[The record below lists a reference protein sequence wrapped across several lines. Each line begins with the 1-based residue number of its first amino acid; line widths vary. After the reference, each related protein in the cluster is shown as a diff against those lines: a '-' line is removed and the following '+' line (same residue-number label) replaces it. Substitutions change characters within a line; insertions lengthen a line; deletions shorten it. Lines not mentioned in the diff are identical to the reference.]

1 MGQFSQDFQKVII
14 FDCCKNDN
22 ARGNVQWFQ
31 LHSAWTHRIDCITK
45 TISEFIFIK
54 MTTPQTQDVNWTY
67 IRRSEDVQD
76 VFWTPY
82 VRLIYVLCLRGGNHS
97 QWTQIIVKFCSLTI
111 DLKTWDIRWEFK
123 FRRCLK
129 DRYGKCS
136 HRSVYLSYRNQV
148 CWNDW
153 NNWQTVKTLFRAV
166 WFKALKQFPK
176 MSSN

>member
-76 VFWTPY
+76 VLCTFNVRPVSAGKMLWPY
-82 VRLIYVLCLRGGNHS
+82 AYITLNQSYAVFITSLNMTYQDFHLSIFGIVVMVAVVYPIV
-97 QWTQIIVKFCSLTI
+97 IIF
-111 DLKTWDIRWEFK
+111 
-123 FRRCLK
+123 
-129 DRYGKCS
+129 S
-136 HRSVYLSYRNQV
+136 H
-148 CWNDW
+148 
-153 NNWQTVKTLFRAV
+153 
-166 WFKALKQFPK
+166 
-176 MSSN
+176 